1 MKPSLLTESLG
12 WYGVAAIL
20 AAYAGANFGWMSVHS
35 PLYLILNLTGS
46 LGIAIDAYAQKNWQP
61 VVLNAVWFLIAGIGI
76 LAFFR

>member
-20 AAYAGANFGWMSVHS
+20 VAYAGASFGWMSVHD
-35 PLYLILNLTGS
+35 PLYLVLNLTGS

-76 LAFFR
+76 LVFFR